1 MGMNTVAF
9 QDAMGGNHCW
19 GCGKDNPKGL
29 QIKSYWEGE
38 EAVCTFHPRPEHMAG
53 PTHILNGGIIAT
65 LLDCH
70 SVCTAMAA
78 LYRAEGREIGHG
90 PIIWCATARLDV
102 TYLRPTPIDRPVH
115 LRARVEEI
123 SGRKVRLSCTLY
135 SEGLECARA
144 DVLAVRVPEEWR
156 SATGR

>member
-1 MGMNTVAF
+1 MHTIAF

-53 PTHILNGGIIAT
+53 PTHVLNGGIIAT
-65 LLDCH
+65 VLDCH
-70 SVCTAMAA
+70 TVCTAMAA
-78 LYRAEGREIGHG
+78 LYRAEGREIGEG

-123 SGRKVRLSCTLY
+123 AGRKVRLSCTLY

-156 SATGR
+156 TAPGR

>member
-1 MGMNTVAF
+1 METISF

-65 LLDCH
+65 VLDCH
-70 SVCTAMAA
+70 TVCTAMAA
-78 LYRAEGREIGHG
+78 LYRAEGREIGEG
-90 PIIWCATARLDV
+90 PVIWCATARLDV

-123 SGRKVRLSCTLY
+123 AGRKVRLSCTLY
-135 SEGLECARA
+135 SGGLECARA
-144 DVLAVRVPEEWR
+144 EVLAVRVPEEWR
-156 SATGR
+156 TGQGQ

>member
-1 MGMNTVAF
+1 MHTIAF

-65 LLDCH
+65 VLDCH
-70 SVCTAMAA
+70 TVCTAMAA
-78 LYRAEGREIGHG
+78 LYRAEGREIGEE

-102 TYLRPTPIDRPVH
+102 TYLRPAPIDRPVH

-123 SGRKVRLSCTLY
+123 AGRKVRLSCTLY

-144 DVLAVRVPEEWR
+144 EVLAVRVPEEWR
-156 SATGR
+156 TAPRSG